1 MSEAKRKGTAAESAV
16 VSFLRTRGWPYAERL
31 ALQGAH
37 DRGDVTGTPGIC
49 WEVKNCADLDL
60 PGWLTEAATE
70 RENAHADHGIVV
82 AKPRGIGVK
91 SVEHWYAVM
100 YAGDLSILFAQAG
113 LAYESDDMWIHRMPS
128 GYKRGLRSAML
139 NVGGLADMAGRQF
152 GVVEIV
158 AKGVKDG
165 HRWYNV
171 MALGQMT
178 RLLRRAGYGDDRS

>member
-16 VSFLRTRGWPYAERL
+16 VSFLRTQGWPYAERL

-60 PGWLTEAATE
+60 PGWLAEAAVE

-82 AKPRGIGVK
+82 AKPVGIGIK
-91 SVEHWYAVM
+91 SVEHWYAAM
-100 YAGDLSILFAQAG
+100 YAGDLHVLLAQAG
-113 LAYESDDMWIHRMPS
+113 VEPSAIWVHRMPS

-139 NVGGLADMAGRQF
+139 NVGDLADMAERQF

-171 MALGQMT
+171 MTLGQMT
-178 RLLRRAGYGDDRS
+178 RLLKRAGYGDDRS

>member
-16 VSFLRTRGWPYAERL
+16 VSFLRTRGWPHAERL

-60 PGWLTEAATE
+60 PGWLAEAATE

-82 AKPRGIGVK
+82 AKPAGIGIK
-91 SVEHWYAVM
+91 SVSHWYAVM
-100 YAGDLSILFAQAG
+100 YAGDLQVLFAQAG
-113 LAYESDDMWIHRMPS
+113 VDPDRIWVHKMPS

-139 NVGGLADMAGRQF
+139 NIGDLAGMAGCQY

-171 MALGQMT
+171 MTLGLMA
-178 RLLRRAGYGDDRS
+178 RLLGKAGYGDDRS